1 VTTFD
6 NELLELMKEMRIEV
20 SDIKN
25 TTNRIDN
32 KVEDS
37 IRYLR
42 SELNKLQTIEGCKNK
57 QECCQVREI
66 NNFKIKKI
74 ALISSAI
81 GAIATIIVTI
91 AMTLINKFL

>member
-1 VTTFD
+1 MEKVILVTTFD

-32 KVEDS
+32 KVEDN

-42 SELNKLQTIEGCKNK
+42 NELDKLK
-57 QECCQVREI
+57 
-66 NNFKIKKI
+66 
-74 ALISSAI
+74 
-81 GAIATIIVTI
+81 
-91 AMTLINKFL
+91 INKNVVKLERLIILK